1 MSKRLANIKTRK
13 ETGLD
18 YVVSCLHIGTPF
30 GKKVLSAR
38 KPFFPG
44 EEPLLERELD
54 RIDEMLKLITNKS
67 KTVDFLNEAFME
79 IKDNSFTIERSKA
92 NTLTVV
98 EIFEVKTLL
107 LIMKRIRDYFEE
119 EDIPSEYRL
128 YDVIE
133 LLDILDPRG
142 NRTNAFYLYDEFS
155 EKLADLRAQKKEL
168 ERSIRREKKVTK
180 EEINKTY
187 GVELTP
193 KFEFIVSKSDEEKV
207 KRITSIPDLKRFDE
221 DYMTITFALAKTE
234 KVYALIKEIEDI
246 NNKLDEEELAV
257 RKRLSREISRFE
269 TTLLRNCNKI
279 GELDTTL
286 AKARYA
292 KQANCVKPVIKLEHR
307 IMFRG
312 GRNLQVEAVL
322 LSKGKPYCPIDMD
335 LRDGV
340 TCITGANMGGK
351 TVSLKLVGMVS
362 ILTQYGFFVP
372 CEYAEV
378 GLSEYM
384 QILVGDSQSLER
396 GLSSF
401 GSEMEE
407 LKEIMDKSVDRSL
420 ILIDEIASGT
430 NPMEGLGLTKSLV
443 HYMQQ
448 KNYITLITTH
458 YEAVTEG
465 EGVGN
470 MQVVGLANADF
481 KKLDKEIRYANRKEK
496 INVIA
501 KYMDYRLQRIDYKS
515 EIPKDALNIAKML
528 GISDE
533 IIEKAKEYIKEEKK
547 DEK

>member
-1 MSKRLANIKTRK
+1 MNKRLANIKTRK

-18 YVVSCLHIGTPF
+18 YVVSCLNIGTPF

-44 EEPLLERELD
+44 QEPLLERELD
-54 RIDEMLKLITNKS
+54 RVERLFKLLSNKS
-67 KTVDFLNEAFME
+67 KDIDFLSEIFME

-98 EIFEVKTLL
+98 EIFELKTLL
-107 LIMKRIRDYFEE
+107 LQMKKLKDLFTE
-119 EDIPSEYRL
+119 EDIPAEYIL
-128 YDVIE
+128 DDTEE

-142 NRTNAFYLYDEFS
+142 DRISAFYLYDEFS
-155 EKLADLRAQKKEL
+155 ETLAELRNQKKEI
-168 ERSIRREKKVTK
+168 ERSIRKDKKAKREIIKKTHG
-180 EEINKTY
+180 I
-187 GVELTP
+187 ELTP

-207 KRITSIPDLKRFDE
+207 GRISAISDLERFDE
-221 DYMTITFALAKTE
+221 DYMTITFSLKKTE
-234 KVYALIKEIEDI
+234 TAYKFIREVEAI
-246 NNKLDEEELAV
+246 NEQLEEEELCV
-257 RKRLSREISRFE
+257 RETLSREIAKFE
-269 TTLLRNCNKI
+269 TILINNCNKI

-286 AKARYA
+286 AKAKYA
-292 KQANCVKPVIKLEHR
+292 KQNNCIKPIIKLEHK
-307 IMFRG
+307 INFKN

-322 LSKGKPYCPIDMD
+322 RSKGKTYCPINMD
-335 LRDGV
+335 LKDGV

-407 LKEIMDKSVDRSL
+407 LKEILDKSVERSL

-430 NPMEGLGLTKSLV
+430 NPIEGLGLTKSIV
-443 HYMQQ
+443 HYLQQ
-448 KNYITLITTH
+448 EKYITLITTH
-458 YEAVTEG
+458 YEAVQDND
-465 EGVGN
+465 GVRN
-470 MQVVGLANADF
+470 MQVIGLANADF
-481 KKLDKEIRYANRKEK
+481 DLLDKEIRYANRKQK
-496 INVIA
+496 INIIS
-501 KYMDYRLQRIDYKS
+501 KYMDYRLREIDNES

-528 GISDE
+528 GISND
-533 IIEKAKEYIKEEKK
+533 IIEKAKEYIK
-547 DEK
+547 